1 MHEVGT
7 RQRIDQPALGSR
19 WQAGG
24 YSLYLLAMMNDSFA
38 CDGSGEIV
46 MRDYVIFCSA
56 EPLCMVMGWILSL
69 LILNGGLFSEQRH
82 MCAWY
87 LVSFVWIFAIF
98 KVTEPASELQR
109 RDRR

>member
-1 MHEVGT
+1 
-7 RQRIDQPALGSR
+7 
-19 WQAGG
+19 
-24 YSLYLLAMMNDSFA
+24 
-38 CDGSGEIV
+38 
-46 MRDYVIFCSA
+46 
-56 EPLCMVMGWILSL
+56 MVMGWILSL